1 MIVKSLILRD
11 MAKSKLKK
19 NGMKYV
25 HVMLYVNE
33 TKKHLF
39 STVNKTVHFKVRMSF
54 QSNCSSTSTYK
65 FF

>member
-1 MIVKSLILRD
+1 
-11 MAKSKLKK
+11 
-19 NGMKYV
+19 
-25 HVMLYVNE
+25 MLYVNE